1 MELDLEFFTNNVAL
15 VFLIIVS
22 GALLLFPKIL
32 GANQKVISAKDSV
45 ILMNQENIIIIDVRS
60 SEEFAKGKIANAIN
74 IPLDKLADNIGKL
87 KKHQKK
93 QLLFYCQK
101 GIRSSQAVKLAT
113 KLGLEQCSSVDG
125 GVDAWLKE
133 SLPMVLKA

>member
-1 MELDLEFFTNNVAL
+1 MEFFTNNVAL

-74 IPLDKLADNIGKL
+74 IPLDKLAENIGKL

-93 QLLFYCQK
+93 TTAFLLPK
-101 GIRSSQAVKLAT
+101 GHSIITS
-113 KLGLEQCSSVDG
+113 C
-125 GVDAWLKE
+125 
-133 SLPMVLKA
+133 KACY